1 MGAATVQ
8 VDQADLVSHAVGE
21 LARRTRF
28 PVAFGGLEHDGAI
41 HVTSIV
47 GTRTRSI
54 EGLVVQENR
63 GLGGRALVE
72 KRPRLAI
79 DYRTSRTITHDY
91 DRAILGEGIST
102 LFAVPVVVTGSA
114 RGVLYCG
121 SWTEAPVGDIVAQP
135 AFRVAQDLAT
145 ELRVRDEVDRRIAM
159 LPHHRPDD
167 APLTPA
173 AQEELR
179 ESYAELRSVAAAIH
193 DDGLRQR
200 LAQVERR
207 LAALSGARDT
217 PPGAPEVRLSP
228 RELDVIACAALG
240 ATNSEIA
247 QQLDLKETT
256 VKSYLAAAMSKL
268 DASTRHAAVTR
279 ARRLGILP

>member
-1 MGAATVQ
+1 VGATTLQ
-8 VDQADLVSHAVGE
+8 VEQADLVSHAVGE

-28 PVAFGGLEHDGAI
+28 PVAFGGLERDGAI

-47 GTRTRSI
+47 GARSRSI
-54 EGLVVQENR
+54 EGLVVRESR
-63 GLGGRALVE
+63 GLGGRAFAE
-72 KRPRLAI
+72 KRPRLAL
-79 DYRTSRTITHDY
+79 DYRTSKTITHDY

-102 LFAVPVVVTGSA
+102 LFAVPVMVTGSA

-121 SWTEAPVGDIVAQP
+121 SWTEAPVGDVVAEP

-159 LPHHRPDD
+159 LPAMRSD
-167 APLTPA
+167 APLTA
-173 AQEELR
+173 SAQEELR
-179 ESYAELRSVAAAIH
+179 ESYAELRSVAASIQ
-193 DDGLRQR
+193 DDSLRQR

-207 LAALSGARDT
+207 LAALSGASRD
-217 PPGAPEVRLSP
+217 GAQGEPEVRLSP

-247 QQLDLKETT
+247 VQLDLKETT